1 VTNDCAPAV
10 ITILG
15 STGSI
20 GESTLDIIRQHPQ
33 YKVFALSAHSN
44 VEKILDQ
51 CRQFQ
56 PEIVAMVDEAAAD
69 DLQKQLQAQ
78 KIDIQVRAGAAALV
92 EISIHE
98 KVDTV
103 MAAIVGSAGLESTL
117 AAVQACKK
125 VLLANKESLVMAGEL
140 FMQAVADSDACLL
153 PIDSEHN
160 AIYQCLP
167 ECGAGKAQVDS
178 RLVKR
183 IILTASGGP
192 FLNTPL
198 EDFAA
203 ITPAQACAHPNWK
216 MGKKI
221 SVDSA
226 TMMNKGLEFIE
237 ACYLF
242 GLEANQLEVLI
253 HPQSIVHSLVEYN
266 DGSVLAQMATPDMR
280 IPIAY
285 GLAWPQRIPS
295 GASFLDLSE
304 ESALEFQKPDLARFP
319 CLQLGMDTAAMRGTA
334 PTLLNAANE
343 VAVDAFLCG
352 KINFSQIV
360 LINAEVLSKIPCET
374 AATLAIIQEA
384 DLVARSVANELINKL
399 NY

>member
-226 TMMNKGLEFIE
+226 TMMNKGLEVIE
-237 ACYLF
+237 AYWLF
-242 GLEANQLEVLI
+242 GVTSNQI
-253 HPQSIVHSLVEYN
+253 DIIVHPESIIHSMVEFV
-266 DGSVLAQMATPDMR
+266 DGSVKAQLGVPDMK
-280 IPIAY
+280 IPIQYAITY
-285 GLAWPQRIPS
+285 PHHSPAQWES
-295 GASFLDLSE
+295 LDLE
-304 ESALEFQKPDLARFP
+304 KMGTLHFEKPDLDKFP
-319 CLQLGMDTAAMRGTA
+319 CIRLAYEALEKGGSSPIVLNVANDNVVAAFIKGLIPFTQI
-334 PTLLNAANE
+334 PTLIE
-343 VAVDAFLCG
+343 DT
-352 KINFSQIV
+352 INQHDWINDPNLDDISELSGWTSQF
-360 LINAEVLSKIPCET
+360 
-374 AATLAIIQEA
+374 IQEQITTYA
-384 DLVARSVANELINKL
+384 
-399 NY
+399 